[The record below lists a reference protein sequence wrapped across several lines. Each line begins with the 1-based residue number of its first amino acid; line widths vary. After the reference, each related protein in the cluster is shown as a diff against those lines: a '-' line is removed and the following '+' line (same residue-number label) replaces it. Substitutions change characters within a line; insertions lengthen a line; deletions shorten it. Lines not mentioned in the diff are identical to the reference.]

1 MPGGQRRGSRS
12 KHTRRGYRHGQALL
26 PAAATTHERSL
37 PCPARRDPFLSTG
50 PRKQATLGKSRGWQ
64 QTRSEQG
71 APRAPGGGGRTI
83 RARRHTGLWRAGL
96 ALLRRAPS
104 LPCAVRSCLHSALFV
119 LAATSVGARSTGP
132 TSACDFESASG
143 LVCASSC
150 DRAAFLSVGTSLR
163 RPGRWL
169 RGGSRL
175 EEGAAGCADQASA
188 TMETGGGDHAAS
200 TALSDHVVNAAL
212 ARRWVRA
219 GGSGERAAGG
229 GAATCAEVTEVA
241 RRHARALSY
250 EEFWRDF
257 MEPNVPVVIEGVTDG
272 WSPPRPPSTPLCPP
286 APRAAPAGA
295 AGDDGR
301 RAGEGRDVST

>member
-1 MPGGQRRGSRS
+1 MVRRCFPLLRPPTSGRCPVRRGGIPSF
-12 KHTRRGYRHGQALL
+12 L
-26 PAAATTHERSL
+26 PA
-37 PCPARRDPFLSTG
+37 PASKR
-50 PRKQATLGKSRGWQ
+50 LGKSRGWP

-71 APRAPGGGGRTI
+71 ATRAPGGGGRTI
-83 RARRHTGLWRAGL
+83 RARKHTGLWRAGL

-132 TSACDFESASG
+132 TSACHFEPTSG

-150 DRAAFLSVGTSLR
+150 DRAAVLSVGTSLR
-163 RPGRWL
+163 RQGRWL
-169 RGGSRL
+169 RGGARL

-200 TALSDHVVNAAL
+200 TALSDDVVNAAL
-212 ARRWVRA
+212 ARRWICA

-229 GAATCAEVTEVA
+229 GEATCAEVTEVA

-272 WSPPRPPSTPLCPP
+272 WSPPRSPSTPPRPP

-301 RAGEGRDVST
+301 RAPPQARGGGVGGRGGSTGPGGACRGLWK